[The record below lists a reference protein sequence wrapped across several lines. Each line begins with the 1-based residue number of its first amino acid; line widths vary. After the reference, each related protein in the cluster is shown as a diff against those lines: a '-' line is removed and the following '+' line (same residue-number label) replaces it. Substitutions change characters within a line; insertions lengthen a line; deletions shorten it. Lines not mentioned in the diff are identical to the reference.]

1 MQDIKNLRLV
11 NKTGNYGK
19 NLDYRWRHQKLRC
32 KKFKI
37 LHQRTK
43 LTITERISTI
53 NRGPRNLNA
62 RNLKSEISDQNWQL
76 WEEFL
81 LQMEAPET

>member
-1 MQDIKNLRLV
+1 MQDIENLRLV

-53 NRGPRNLNA
+53 DRGPRNLGA
-62 RNLKSEISDQNWQL
+62 RNLKYYSREQNLPLRKEFQL
-76 WEEFL
+76 
-81 LQMEAPET
+81 

>member
-1 MQDIKNLRLV
+1 MERIWTIEGDIRNSGATKI
-11 NKTGNYGK
+11 
-19 NLDYRWRHQKLRC
+19 
-32 KKFKI
+32 KI
-37 LHQRTK
+37 LQQRTK